1 LRDAFG
7 SMQARRAEQGKSMTN
22 DIFRT
27 HSRGLTSPPEH
38 AAAIAPDDAARL
50 GHATRAVY
58 VGSGGDLTV
67 RMLGGSVVTLAGVA
81 GGTLV
86 PLRVMQVLAS
96 GTTAGAIVGLW

>member
-1 LRDAFG
+1 M
-7 SMQARRAEQGKSMTN
+7 SN

-27 HSRGLTSPPEH
+27 HGRGLTSPPEH
-38 AAAIAPDDAARL
+38 AAAIAPDDGTDL
-50 GHATRAVY
+50 GHVTRALY

-67 RMLGGSVVTLAGVA
+67 RMLGGGVVTLAGVA

-86 PLRVMQVLAS
+86 PLRVTRVLAS